1 MWSWSL
7 DGARHLLLPRPRAR
21 AARSGID
28 DREIASLARRRP
40 KPAAAAIAELVRRRG
55 IERASEVLVRWLAE
69 GVRSALDQVSSY
81 SAFSTADFDRY
92 IDENGIP
99 EEDYPAAFVAE
110 RTGARCRGSLA
121 GGT

>member
-69 GVRSALDQVSSY
+69 GVRNVS
-81 SAFSTADFDRY
+81 TK
-92 IDENGIP
+92 
-99 EEDYPAAFVAE
+99 
-110 RTGARCRGSLA
+110 
-121 GGT
+121 

>member
-1 MWSWSL
+1 
-7 DGARHLLLPRPRAR
+7 
-21 AARSGID
+21 
-28 DREIASLARRRP
+28 
-40 KPAAAAIAELVRRRG
+40 
-55 IERASEVLVRWLAE
+55 
-69 GVRSALDQVSSY
+69 VSSY

-99 EEDYPAAFVAE
+99 EEGYPAAFVAE